1 MRVQAR
7 KSLIA
12 NNVRRTILANRT
24 LDPTRTLTLRNAF
37 TAACVRRFRELQK
50 VIRVSVVDRDCFAL
64 LPAPTM
70 QVNMEAT
77 GYRQYEFNTS
87 AEKVTLFMEWLRQ
100 QQDEGILEI
109 VTRRQVGVG
118 INEQWTDTFVRRA
131 YEVGVSRADS
141 ELENI
146 GVTLTPSPVSLSP
159 VIGLPLASDLLSRA
173 EKASAIIESSP
184 QHLDRL
190 GMAYTRTFTDLKG
203 ITEAMD
209 VSISRTLAQ
218 GLLDGKSPIEISKD
232 LLANVEN
239 IGIRRA
245 KLLAQTEVIR
255 THHQAMMQEFKNYSI
270 LDVIVLAEYV
280 TTNDGRVC
288 PKCKALDGKRYT
300 LDQAMNIIPQHPGCR
315 CMVIPVPVEDD
326 E

>member
-1 MRVQAR
+1 MRIR
-7 KSLIA
+7 SNRLLIA
-12 NNVRRTILANRT
+12 NRVRQNILANRVT
-24 LDPTRTLTLRNAF
+24 DPTRTLTLRNAF
-37 TAACVRRFRELQK
+37 MADCVRRFRELQK
-50 VIRVSVVDRDCFAL
+50 VIRESVVDKDCFGL
-64 LPAPTM
+64 TPAPTIQTNM
-70 QVNMEAT
+70 QAT

-87 AEKVTLFMEWLRQ
+87 SEKVTLFMEWLRE
-100 QQDEGILEI
+100 QQDDGILEL

-118 INEQWTDTFVRRA
+118 INEQWTDTYVRRA
-131 YEVGVSRADS
+131 YEMGVNRADS

-146 GVTLTPSPVSLSP
+146 GVTLTPPPIALSP
-159 VIGLPLASDLLSRA
+159 IIGLPLASDLLSRS

-209 VSISRTLAQ
+209 TAISRTLAQ
-218 GLLDGKSPIEISKD
+218 GLLDGKSPIEISRD
-232 LLANVEN
+232 LLADVDG

-255 THHQAMMQEFKNYSI
+255 THHQAMMQEFKNYAI

-315 CMVIPVPVEDD
+315 CMVIPVPVND